1 MVIKEEEVQDELSGS
16 PKKKVAAMH
25 YFKGLG
31 EQAAV
36 NALSRA
42 IREDSKLKE
51 ELETKGHYNKCKHY
65 FLPKQMEILRKYLGD
80 PDN

>member
-1 MVIKEEEVQDELSGS
+1 MEVIKEESPNEISGS
-16 PKKKVAAMH
+16 PKKRIVAMH

-51 ELETKGHYNKCKHY
+51 ELETKDHYNKCKHY

-80 PDN
+80 PDD